1 MDPESYVRSCL
12 PAHAV
17 VTGAILS
24 AAAGEAYDSALTDD
38 ILRIIVSRLPIKDA
52 VSTTVL
58 SKRWVRLWSSVPPVF
73 YDEQLSTSPESTRVA
88 AVDCILS
95 RHPGPF
101 LAVHISSIEFSQRHL
116 NEWPPL
122 LVDKCVEDLVFVGLI
137 GGDILNYILDSSPM
151 LKVFSLVLIHEL
163 PLIVLLRGQNLQ
175 CVNLCCFM
183 GSEISVL
190 GYMDAGA
197 LLLQIGEIIVKKGT
211 DVRPSTKVWS
221 VRILALKVNFGV
233 LAQLKVNFEGQPVGS
248 DAFPMLRSCTLRY
261 IESVTLN
268 LPSDEQHT
276 EFYEELDLIGC
287 VQSQIKKVVLHDFRC
302 SQSELSFLKYILK
315 TANRLDSVTLVQ
327 AENSGGA
334 MDTQLNDLAVLPW
347 GCQACSISLL
357 APRQYYGWNFR
368 RASDLSIEDPFDL
381 VHGKEVSHFS
391 KDFK

>member
-1 MDPESYVRSCL
+1 MDPKSYVRPCL

-24 AAAGEAYDSALTDD
+24 AAAGEAYDGVDRISALTDD

-52 VSTTVL
+52 VSTTLL
-58 SKRWVRLWSSVPPVF
+58 SKRWVRLWSSVPLVF

-88 AVDCILS
+88 AVDCIMS
-95 RHPGPF
+95 R
-101 LAVHISSIEFSQRHL
+101 RHL

-122 LVDKCVEDLVFVGLI
+122 LVDKCVEDLVFVGLRSSFSLPLPASI
-137 GGDILNYILDSSPM
+137 LSCTNLLSLYLGSLDLPSEAPSGVGTFPHLEELVILNCAINQDILNYILDSSPM

-163 PLIVLLRGQNLQ
+163 PLTVRLRGQNLQ
-175 CVNLCCFM
+175 CVNLFCFM
-183 GSEISVL
+183 GSEISVSVVPCLERILAWMALPPLNSGGILKVAIDATPKVL
-190 GYMDAGA
+190 GFMDAGA
-197 LLLQIGEIIVKKGT
+197 HLLQIGEIIVKKGT

-233 LAQLKVNFEGQPVGS
+233 LAQLKS
-248 DAFPMLRSCTLRY
+248 A
-261 IESVTLN
+261 TLN

-302 SQSELSFLKYILK
+302 SQSELSFLK
-315 TANRLDSVTLVQ
+315 
-327 AENSGGA
+327 
-334 MDTQLNDLAVLPW
+334 
-347 GCQACSISLL
+347 
-357 APRQYYGWNFR
+357 QYYGWSFR

>member
-24 AAAGEAYDSALTDD
+24 AAAGEAYDGVDRISALTDD

-122 LVDKCVEDLVFVGLI
+122 LVDKCVVDLVFVGLRRSFSLTLPASI
-137 GGDILNYILDSSPM
+137 LSRTNLRSLYLGSLDLPSEAPSGVGTFPHLEELVILNCAINQDILNYILDSSPM

-163 PLIVLLRGQNLQ
+163 PLTVRLRGQNLQ

-183 GSEISVL
+183 GSEISV
-190 GYMDAGA
+190 
-197 LLLQIGEIIVKKGT
+197 
-211 DVRPSTKVWS
+211 S
-221 VRILALKVNFGV
+221 
-233 LAQLKVNFEGQPVGS
+233 
-248 DAFPMLRSCTLRY
+248 
-261 IESVTLN
+261 
-268 LPSDEQHT
+268 
-276 EFYEELDLIGC
+276 
-287 VQSQIKKVVLHDFRC
+287 
-302 SQSELSFLKYILK
+302 
-315 TANRLDSVTLVQ
+315 
-327 AENSGGA
+327 
-334 MDTQLNDLAVLPW
+334 AVP
-347 GCQACSISLL
+347 
-357 APRQYYGWNFR
+357 
-368 RASDLSIEDPFDL
+368 
-381 VHGKEVSHFS
+381 
-391 KDFK
+391 